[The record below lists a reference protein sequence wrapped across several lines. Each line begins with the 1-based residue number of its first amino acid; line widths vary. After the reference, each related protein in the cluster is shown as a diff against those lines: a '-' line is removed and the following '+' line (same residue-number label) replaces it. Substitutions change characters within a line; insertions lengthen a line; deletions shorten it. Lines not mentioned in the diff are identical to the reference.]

1 MKVAVVAVG
10 KAKGAVGEAIGEY
23 EARARRYF
31 AFESHEVREE
41 QYRGRGDATRVRDE
55 EGRRLLARVPAGADV
70 VALHET
76 GRAWDSPKLAAYLA
90 ELGVRASPGVAF
102 LIGGAYGL
110 SDEILAR
117 ASHVVALGAFTLP
130 HELARLVLTE
140 QLYRAGTL
148 NRGEPYHK
156 AREA

>member
-1 MKVAVVAVG
+1 MKIAVVAIG

-31 AFESHEVREE
+31 AFESHELKEE
-41 QYRGRGDATRVRDE
+41 PYRGRGDAPRVRDE
-55 EGRRLLARVPAGADV
+55 EGKRLLARVPTGAELI
-70 VALHET
+70 ALHET
-76 GRAWDSPKLAAYLA
+76 GRAWDSHRLAAYLA
-90 ELGVRASPGVAF
+90 ELQVRASPGAAF
-102 LIGGAYGL
+102 VLGGAYGL

-117 ASHVVALGAFTLP
+117 AGQTLSLGAMTLP

-140 QLYRAGTL
+140 QLYRAGTI

-156 AREA
+156 GRE